1 MGFVYLFLWRF
12 SVMLLVAEVKVLTIE
27 RSLEK
32 ETNYL
37 VSSTSKNLLNSF
49 SIPFGQFY

>member
-12 SVMLLVAEVKVLTIE
+12 SVMLVAEVKVLTIE